1 MVEVKRMSEIKVLLI
16 EDDPMVLEI
25 NKAFI
30 EKVKRFKVID
40 TASNGTEGLKRIRK
54 HKPDL
59 VVLDIYMPEQDGI
72 ETLQQIRAE
81 KIQVDVIII
90 TAANDLETIR
100 SMMQNG
106 AFDYIIKPF
115 TFERIEKALNKYR
128 TYHSTVSPSGTVTQ
142 KDLDN
147 LFYSEIRDVPV
158 TAELPKGLNELTL
171 KQIASFIK
179 SQIEAKSAEEVAEGI
194 GIARVTARRYLEYL
208 VKNGTIQ
215 MDIQYGT
222 VGRPVNRYLLKK

>member
-1 MVEVKRMSEIKVLLI
+1 MIEVKKMREIKVLLI

-30 EKVKRFKVID
+30 EKVKTFKVIE
-40 TASNGTEGLKRIRK
+40 TASNGTEGLKLIKK

-59 VVLDIYMPEQDGI
+59 VVLDIYMPEQDGV
-72 ETLQQIRAE
+72 ETLLQIRAE
-81 KIQVDVIII
+81 KIQVDVMII

-115 TFERIEKALNKYR
+115 NFERIEKALSKYR
-128 TYHSTVSPSGTVTQ
+128 TYHSTMSPSGTATQ

-147 LFYSEIRDVPV
+147 LFFSEIREVPA
-158 TAELPKGLNELTL
+158 TMELPKGLNELTL
-171 KQIASFIK
+171 KQIGSFIK
-179 SQIEAKSAEEVAEGI
+179 VQTEAKSAEEVAEGI
-194 GIARVTARRYLEYL
+194 GIARVTARRYLDYL
-208 VKNGTIQ
+208 VKSGTIQ

-222 VGRPVNRYLLKK
+222 VGRPVNRYLLKT

>member
-1 MVEVKRMSEIKVLLI
+1 MVEVKMMSEIKVLLI

-30 EKVKRFKVID
+30 EKVKGFNVIE
-40 TASNGTEGLKRIRK
+40 TASNGTEGLKRIKK

-59 VVLDIYMPEQDGI
+59 VVLDIYMPEQDGM

-81 KIQVDVIII
+81 KISVDVIII
-90 TAANDLETIR
+90 TAANDLETVR

-128 TYHSTVSPSGTVTQ
+128 TYHSTMSPSGTATQ

-147 LFYSEIRDVPV
+147 LFFSETRDVPV
-158 TAELPKGLNELTL
+158 TMELPKGLNELTL
-171 KQIASFIK
+171 KQIASFIEA
-179 SQIEAKSAEEVAEGI
+179 QTEAKSAEEVAEGI
-194 GIARVTARRYLEYL
+194 GIARVTARRYLDYL
-208 VKNGTIQ
+208 VKSGTIQ

-222 VGRPVNRYLLKK
+222 VGRPMNRYLLKK